1 MVKKNK
7 RTDCNGSCKY
17 KEVYKIYKE
26 TYDDEWNEYFIQ
38 MIIMTGMLSFIGCS
52 FFLYLKFY
60 DYMSQ
65 YSMLLAVG
73 FVLITFVFI
82 KALPQVIK
90 LRKLLK
96 EIESC
101 LSDIAANK
109 ITEYLYRILSVESIK
124 DAEKTVLHCIDDNGN
139 EADICIS
146 PNKSCWL
153 ENNNSVL
160 SIDGVVSKLVFSN
173 NGDDTGVIKYFI
185 NDKIVY
191 AEESEE

>member
-96 EIESC
+96 EIES
-101 LSDIAANK
+101 SDIAANK

>member
-1 MVKKNK
+1 
-7 RTDCNGSCKY
+7 
-17 KEVYKIYKE
+17 
-26 TYDDEWNEYFIQ
+26 
-38 MIIMTGMLSFIGCS
+38 
-52 FFLYLKFY
+52 
-60 DYMSQ
+60 
-65 YSMLLAVG
+65 MLLAVG